1 VGKRE
6 RPVNRLGGT
15 PGGPGPVR
23 LNVAKFHVPLSA
35 VLAAAAWRRLA
46 AGGWWLLRH
55 PFAVVAAVA
64 VLMASRFTTTHGAL
78 PILLVVV
85 ILALLLA
92 GWWRLHRASFTRLVL
107 CRARSAWRAA
117 TVYRY
122 LWQPAMVTTAL
133 AVRVEGTEYLPK
145 VVSVLSTGCVDVV
158 RVRML
163 PGQTLS
169 DWAANAPRLAQTFGV
184 VDCRVRSVPGR
195 AHDLAL

>member
-23 LNVAKFHVPLSA
+23 LNVAKVHVPLSA

-78 PILLVVV
+78 PGPVGGGHPGVATRGMV
-85 ILALLLA
+85 AT
-92 GWWRLHRASFTRLVL
+92 SPRLVHPAGPVPGAQCVAGRDGL
-107 CRARSAWRAA
+107 PVPVAA
-117 TVYRY
+117 SDGHHR
-122 LWQPAMVTTAL
+122 
-133 AVRVEGTEYLPK
+133 
-145 VVSVLSTGCVDVV
+145 TGCAGRGHRVPAQG
-158 RVRML
+158 RVRPL
-163 PGQTLS
+163 
-169 DWAANAPRLAQTFGV
+169 DRV
-184 VDCRVRSVPGR
+184 CRCG
-195 AHDLAL
+195 